1 MGGGIDGGG
10 LGDIRRSDGG
20 AGDSGSVGG
29 VVTVKVAGSGDGD
42 YRMVLWRWI

>member
-1 MGGGIDGGG
+1 MGGGIDGG
-10 LGDIRRSDGG
+10 LGGVRGSDGG

-29 VVTVKVAGSGDGD
+29 VVTVKVVGCGDGD